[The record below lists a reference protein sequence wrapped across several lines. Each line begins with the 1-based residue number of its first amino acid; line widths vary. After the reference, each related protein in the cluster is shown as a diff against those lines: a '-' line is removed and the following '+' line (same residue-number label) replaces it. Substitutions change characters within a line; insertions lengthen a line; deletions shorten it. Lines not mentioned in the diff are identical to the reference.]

1 MIVTALE
8 QLNGHPGSDNASSDR
23 DEVRERLAKA
33 LSGSACSS
41 ALHLRNQA
49 SSLWRLLT
57 AISVKWEA
65 TSAPRRVAQGAI
77 EPPVSPSKMRSPR
90 DFRPADPRR
99 PRRLRRR
106 SRTARSLSGDRGT
119 RRHASR
125 ATRWAMALM
134 WSATMADRREV
145 GELQNLVRPKIRHR
159 SDRMLLGA
167 LLLADGAVT
176 VEQLERAL
184 ADVESRGCR
193 LGEALL
199 DDGAVSQRVLA
210 MALARQAKLDFLD
223 LHQVELDPTAVA
235 LLPERFARRYN
246 ALPVRFVDDDTVL
259 VAVGDPTNLLASDDL
274 RLALG
279 LNLELA
285 VVEMDALEVALAH
298 AYRRQIE
305 IVPFAEELVE
315 MEMPAIEDVT
325 GEAAA
330 SAPAIKLVNS
340 IIGLAVDQNAS
351 DVHFE
356 PQEREVIVRA
366 RVDGVMRQLT
376 TLSKGM
382 QSVVMSRLKIMAEL
396 DIAEKRAPQDGRMTV
411 RYDGHPLDI
420 RVAVLPT
427 THGEQIVLR
436 ILQRRRNRL
445 SLSDLGMNPA
455 DLATLTRAIN
465 QPYGAVIA
473 CGPTGSGKTTTLYA
487 ALDLLNGSE
496 RVITTI
502 EDPVEYQIPGL
513 SQIEVNVKA
522 GLTFARG
529 LRTILRSDP
538 DVLLVGEIRD
548 DETATIA
555 IQAAMTGHLVF
566 STLHTHNAASSV
578 ERLKQMGVEPSL
590 LASTVSCIVA
600 QRLARRLCTD
610 CRERHQPDADDL
622 ALLGL
627 TAEAAPELPIFRG
640 RGCVRCAGTG
650 YRGRAA
656 IYEVMPTQGKLRR
669 LLGGAT
675 EDLFAA
681 AVAGGMTTLRQDG
694 VRLVLEG
701 ISSVD
706 EIRRVTGDR
715 LVYD

>member
-1 MIVTALE
+1 
-8 QLNGHPGSDNASSDR
+8 
-23 DEVRERLAKA
+23 
-33 LSGSACSS
+33 
-41 ALHLRNQA
+41 
-49 SSLWRLLT
+49 
-57 AISVKWEA
+57 
-65 TSAPRRVAQGAI
+65 
-77 EPPVSPSKMRSPR
+77 
-90 DFRPADPRR
+90 
-99 PRRLRRR
+99 
-106 SRTARSLSGDRGT
+106 
-119 RRHASR
+119 
-125 ATRWAMALM
+125 
-134 WSATMADRREV
+134 MADRREV
-145 GELQNLVRPKIRHR
+145 GELQNFVRPKIGHG
-159 SDRMLLGA
+159 SDRMLLGG
-167 LLLADGAVT
+167 LLLAEGAVT

-210 MALARQAKLDFLD
+210 MALARQAELDFLD
-223 LHQVELDPTAVA
+223 LNQVELDPTAVA
-235 LLPERFARRYN
+235 LLPKRFARRYN
-246 ALPVRFVDDDTVL
+246 ALPVRFVDDETVL
-259 VAVGDPTNLLASDDL
+259 VAVADPTNLLASDDL

-279 LNLELA
+279 LNIELA
-285 VVEMDALEVALAH
+285 VVEMDAFEVALAH

-305 IVPFAEELVE
+305 IAPFAEELVE
-315 MEMPAIEDVT
+315 IEVPAIEDVT

-340 IIGLAVDQNAS
+340 IIGLAVDQSAS

-356 PQEREVIVRA
+356 PQEREVVVRA

-411 RYDGHPLDI
+411 LYDGHPLDI

-445 SLSDLGMNPA
+445 SLADLGMNPA

-548 DETATIA
+548 DETAMIA

-590 LASTVSCIVA
+590 LASSVSCIVA

-627 TAEAAPELPIFRG
+627 TAEADLELPIFRG

-715 LVYD
+715 LVAD